1 MTITV
6 TGLRSLS
13 PPQRVAVLTCSR
25 RCETTR
31 RPRDGRKDGAGR
43 SGPSPRRLF
52 SFLKSRTFALPLK
65 AAASGFRLASGTRP
79 RRSSCVSG
87 PSRASSV
94 TWTRARAAW
103 PRRRRDAARA
113 SGAAPARVQRAAR
126 EFLLES
132 SVRSLRPSG
141 WPRWPA
147 PREGSRPRVGK
158 ARWRPVDTQPGR
170 GPRALFTLALLGTCG
185 LPAAPAVFR
194 AAASRPSGR
203 S

>member
-13 PPQRVAVLTCSR
+13 PPQRVAVLTRSR

-65 AAASGFRLASGTRP
+65 AAASGFQLASWTRP

-94 TWTRARAAW
+94 MWTRARAAW

-158 ARWRPVDTQPGR
+158 ARWRPVDTQPSR

>member
-13 PPQRVAVLTCSR
+13 PPQRVAVLTRSR

-94 TWTRARAAW
+94 TWTRELGHVDPRARSVATPAEGRSTC
-103 PRRRRDAARA
+103 RRRGSRESSARRAGVPSGIFRSLSSALRLAAVA
-113 SGAAPARVQRAAR
+113 GAA
-126 EFLLES
+126 
-132 SVRSLRPSG
+132 
-141 WPRWPA
+141 
-147 PREGSRPRVGK
+147 
-158 ARWRPVDTQPGR
+158 
-170 GPRALFTLALLGTCG
+170 
-185 LPAAPAVFR
+185 
-194 AAASRPSGR
+194 
-203 S
+203 